1 MRYQVKLGGLADRK
15 VEVESSLFRGARVLV
30 DGQPAPKGPK
40 RAQFLVSGTDGRDSV
55 LELKTKLPDP
65 VPQVVWGGQTIKL
78 EEPLKWYQWLWSGV
92 PLLLLFVGGALGGA
106 SGWGCSDPECSNFAI
121 RHEWN
126 PAIRRHGICFS
137 SLFRNVCS
145 DCAHPSLGYSHQ
157 IASASP

>member
-15 VEVESSLFRGARVLV
+15 VEVESSVFRGARVLV

-40 RAQFLVSGTDGRDSV
+40 RAQFFVRGTDGRDSV

-92 PLLLLFVGGALGGA
+92 PLLLLFVGGALGGLLGGVA
-106 SGWGCSDPECSNFAI
+106 VTLNVRNLRSDMN
-121 RHEWN
+121 
-126 PAIRRHGICFS
+126 GIQ
-137 SLFRNVCS
+137 RY
-145 DCAHPSLGYSHQ
+145 A
-157 IASASP
+157 ASAFVSLVSFGMYVAIARTLLSAIHAK